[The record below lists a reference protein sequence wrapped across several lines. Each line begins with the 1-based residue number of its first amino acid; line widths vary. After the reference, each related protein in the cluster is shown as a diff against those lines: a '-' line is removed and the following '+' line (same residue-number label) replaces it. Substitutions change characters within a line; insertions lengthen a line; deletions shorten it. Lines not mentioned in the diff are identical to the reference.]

1 MSSDIVTYPLNGIT
15 YTAEE
20 AAGYHSART
29 SGVYCLDEDFKV
41 SLSGGGRSV
50 QISPG
55 RAWVHPSRFTGYSII
70 MQAPVTLALPTRT
83 PLCSRIDRV
92 VLRFDRNARRSYLTV
107 LKSMEIFGDTISSS
121 AAPRITRNEAVYD
134 LCLAEIRHLAG
145 TNTVPRLTD
154 TRGDESLCG
163 LMRDGVTR
171 IPELTIG
178 TVTTG
183 ETASAT
189 IENGVL
195 SLVLPNGNGGSST
208 GGSGLSET
216 SKTLLLSLL
225 ENAAYTSPSM
235 QAQLN
240 ALRTE
245 WSSSGGGSGGS
256 DEIPVQSIS
265 LSSSALTLNE
275 GESKTLTATV
285 LPADA
290 TNRSVIW
297 TVSPT
302 GIATV
307 VNGTVTASKAG
318 GCTVTAMAGGK
329 STSCSVTVKAAAA
342 EAEAALLYTLSSATT
357 TSSAD
362 KTCLD
367 TGLQLLAKASTETPQ
382 YTILWEAQVADN
394 ADASTWPNMVNCQ
407 TETGSFTNM
416 PGFNGNLNPN
426 TGTLDFAYY
435 KYSFDDARLCDT
447 LEHAKTKTRYAVQ
460 LNGAQ
465 FRVGSTHC
473 TLSGWKKT
481 GDTVKD
487 VPETL
492 IFGASYTA
500 TGEHTRFLDC
510 TISQC
515 MVYKGLL
522 SDEKV
527 NEFINSSSSG
537 GGSDKTPVQ
546 SISLSSS
553 ALTLNEGE
561 SQTLTVTV
569 LPANAT
575 YGELALNFSPGSFV
589 SNSGV
594 PVKLSQNV
602 YRYTLKALKAG
613 NCTVTATAGGK
624 SASCTVTV
632 EAAETAQLIYTLP
645 AETELTNG
653 FDTGLKLLEHASTES
668 PQYTILVDAK
678 AGDNFD
684 ASTWPAFLH
693 CLTETGSTANLP
705 GFNSTSSPLNNKT
718 EFAYYNYGGV
728 TLSDSI
734 EHLKTRTRYVVQL
747 DGNKY
752 RGGSTYC
759 PMTEWLTTN
768 GTIVDVPQTFLIG
781 AAQSADG
788 SKKQQFWPG
797 TLYQCK
803 VYKGL
808 LSDNRIKA
816 YINKGW

>member
-1 MSSDIVTYPLNGIT
+1 MSYQKQNFANG
-15 YTAEE
+15 E
-20 AAGYHSART
+20 
-29 SGVYCLDEDFKV
+29 
-41 SLSGGGRSV
+41 
-50 QISPG
+50 
-55 RAWVHPSRFTGYSII
+55 
-70 MQAPVTLALPTRT
+70 
-83 PLCSRIDRV
+83 
-92 VLRFDRNARRSYLTV
+92 VL
-107 LKSMEIFGDTISSS
+107 
-121 AAPRITRNEAVYD
+121 
-134 LCLAEIRHLAG
+134 
-145 TNTVPRLTD
+145 
-154 TRGDESLCG
+154 
-163 LMRDGVTR
+163 
-171 IPELTIG
+171 
-178 TVTTG
+178 
-183 ETASAT
+183 TASQLNHMEDGIAKAN
-189 IENGVL
+189 ENTN
-195 SLVLPNGNGGSST
+195 S
-208 GGSGLSET
+208 GSGLSET

-245 WSSSGGGSGGS
+245 WSSSGGGS
-256 DEIPVQSIS
+256 DEIPVQSVS

-275 GESKTLTATV
+275 GESQTLTVTV

-290 TNRSVIW
+290 TNKSVIW
-297 TVSPT
+297 TVTPT

-318 GCTVTAMAGGK
+318 SCTVTAMAGGK
-329 STSCSVTVKAAAA
+329 SASCTVTVKAAAA
-342 EAEAALLYTLSSATT
+342 EAEATLLYTLSSATT

-394 ADASTWPNMVNCQ
+394 ADASTWPSMVNCQ

-416 PGFNGNLNPN
+416 PGFNGSLNPN
-426 TGTLDFAYY
+426 TGTIDFAYY
-435 KYSFDDARLCDT
+435 LYSNTDARLCDT
-447 LEHAKTKTRYAVQ
+447 LAHAKTKTRYAIQ
-460 LNGAQ
+460 MNGAQ
-465 FRVGSTHC
+465 YRVGSTHC
-473 TLSGWKKT
+473 TLSAWKST
-481 GDTVKD
+481 GAVITD

-492 IFGASYTA
+492 IFGAAYTA

-527 NEFINSSSSG
+527 NEFINSSGSDS
-537 GGSDKTPVQ
+537 GSDKIPVQ
-546 SISLSSS
+546 SVSLSSS

-569 LPANAT
+569 LPADAT
-575 YGELALNFSPGSFV
+575 YGELALNFSPGGFV

-594 PVKLSQNV
+594 PVKLAQNV

-747 DGNKY
+747 DGKKY

-759 PMTEWLTTN
+759 QMTEWKTSNSAIT
-768 GTIVDVPQTFLIG
+768 DVPQTFLIG

>member
-41 SLSGGGRSV
+41 SLSSGGKSV
-50 QISPG
+50 WISPG

-70 MQAPVTLALPTRT
+70 MQWPVTLALSTPTL
-83 PLCSRIDRV
+83 LCSRIDRV
-92 VLRFDRNARRSYLTV
+92 VLRFDRRARRSYLTV
-107 LKSMEIFGDTISSS
+107 LKGTEIFGGTPSSS
-121 AAPRITRNEAVYD
+121 AAPRITRNEYVYD
-134 LCLAEIRHLAG
+134 LCLAEIRYFAG
-145 TNTVPRLTD
+145 TNIIPSLID

-189 IENGVL
+189 IKNGVL

-245 WSSSGGGSGGS
+245 WSSSGGGS
-256 DEIPVQSIS
+256 DEIPVQSVS

-275 GESKTLTATV
+275 GESKALTATV

-290 TNRSVIW
+290 TNKSVIW
-297 TVSPT
+297 TVTPT

-318 GCTVTAMAGGK
+318 SCTVTAMAGGK
-329 STSCSVTVKAAAA
+329 SASCTVTVKAAAA
-342 EAEAALLYTLSSATT
+342 EAEATLLYTLSSATT

-394 ADASTWPNMVNCQ
+394 ADASTWPSMVNCQ

-416 PGFNGNLNPN
+416 PGFNGSLNPN
-426 TGTLDFAYY
+426 TGTIDFAYY
-435 KYSFDDARLCDT
+435 LYSNTDARLCDT
-447 LEHAKTKTRYAVQ
+447 LAHAKTKTRYAIQ
-460 LNGAQ
+460 MNGAQ
-465 FRVGSTHC
+465 YRVGSTHC
-473 TLSGWKKT
+473 TLSAWKST
-481 GDTVKD
+481 GAVITD

-492 IFGASYTA
+492 IFGAAYTA

-522 SDEKV
+522 SDSKLQSY
-527 NEFINSSSSG
+527 ING
-537 GGSDKTPVQ
+537 EWGNDAETVPVQ
-546 SISLSSS
+546 SVSLSQS
-553 ALTLNEGE
+553 ALTLKRGG
-561 SQTLTVTV
+561 SATLTATV
-569 LPANAT
+569 LPADAT
-575 YGELALNFSPGSFV
+575 NRAVVWTVSPSGYATV
-589 SNSGV
+589 SAGKVTAS
-594 PVKLSQNV
+594 
-602 YRYTLKALKAG
+602 KAG
-613 NCTVTATAGGK
+613 TCTVTATAGGK

-645 AETELTNG
+645 AETELTSG

-734 EHLKTRTRYVVQL
+734 EHLKTRTRYAVQI
-747 DGNKY
+747 DGKKY

-759 PMTEWLTTN
+759 QMTEWLTCN
-768 GTIVDVPQTFLIG
+768 GTITDVPQTFLIG

-808 LSDNRIKA
+808 LSDEKVNE
-816 YINKGW
+816 YIEKGW

>member
-41 SLSGGGRSV
+41 RLSGGGKSV

-70 MQAPVTLALPTRT
+70 MQEYVTLALPARK
-83 PLCSRIDRV
+83 PLFSRIDRV

-107 LKSMEIFGDTISSS
+107 LMSMEIFGDTISSS
-121 AAPRITRNEAVYD
+121 AAPQITRNGYIYD
-134 LCLAEIRHLAG
+134 LCLAEIRHFAG
-145 TNTVPRLTD
+145 ANTVSRLID

-189 IENGVL
+189 IKNGVL

-290 TNRSVIW
+290 TNKSVIW
-297 TVSPT
+297 TVTPT

-307 VNGTVTASKAG
+307 VNGAVTASKAG
-318 GCTVTAMAGGK
+318 SCTVTAMAGGK
-329 STSCSVTVKAAAA
+329 SASCTVTVKAAAES
-342 EAEAALLYTLSSATT
+342 EATLLYTLSSATT

-394 ADASTWPNMVNCQ
+394 ADASTWPNMINCQ
-407 TETGSFTNM
+407 TETGSFTDM

-465 FRVGSTHC
+465 YRVGSTHC

-481 GDTVKD
+481 NDTVKD

-522 SDEKV
+522 SDSKLQSY
-527 NEFINSSSSG
+527 ING
-537 GGSDKTPVQ
+537 EWGNDAETVPVQ
-546 SISLSSS
+546 SVSLSQST
-553 ALTLNEGE
+553 LTLKRGG
-561 SQTLTVTV
+561 SATLTATV
-569 LPANAT
+569 LPANASNRAVVWT
-575 YGELALNFSPGSFV
+575 VSPSGYATV
-589 SNSGV
+589 SAGKVTAS
-594 PVKLSQNV
+594 
-602 YRYTLKALKAG
+602 KAG
-613 NCTVTATAGGK
+613 TCTVTATAGGK

-632 EAAETAQLIYTLP
+632 EAAETAQRIYTLP
-645 AETELTNG
+645 AETELTSG

-693 CLTETGSTANLP
+693 CLTETGSTSNLP

-747 DGNKY
+747 DGKKY

-759 PMTEWLTTN
+759 PMTEWKTSN
-768 GTIVDVPQTFLIG
+768 GAITDVPQTFLIG

-797 TLYQCK
+797 TLYQCE

-808 LSDNRIKA
+808 LSDEKVNE
-816 YINKGW
+816 YIEKGW

>member
-41 SLSGGGRSV
+41 SLSSGGKSV
-50 QISPG
+50 WISSG

-70 MQAPVTLALPTRT
+70 MRWPVTLALSTPTL
-83 PLCSRIDRV
+83 LCSRIDRV
-92 VLRFDRNARRSYLTV
+92 VLRFDRRARRSYLTV
-107 LKSMEIFGDTISSS
+107 LKGTEIFGGTPSSS
-121 AAPRITRNEAVYD
+121 AAPQITRNEYVYD
-134 LCLAEIRHLAG
+134 LCLAEIRYFAG
-145 TNTVPRLTD
+145 TNIIPSLID

-189 IENGVL
+189 IKNGVL
-195 SLVLPNGNGGSST
+195 SLVLPNGNGGSSTGGSST

-245 WSSSGGGSGGS
+245 WSSNGGGS
-256 DEIPVQSIS
+256 DEIPVQSVS
-265 LSSSALTLNE
+265 LSSSVLTLNE
-275 GESKTLTATV
+275 GESKALTATV

-290 TNRSVIW
+290 TNKSVIW
-297 TVSPT
+297 TVTPT

-318 GCTVTAMAGGK
+318 SCTVTAMAGGK
-329 STSCSVTVKAAAA
+329 SASCTVTVKAAAA
-342 EAEAALLYTLSSATT
+342 EAEATLLYTLSSATT

-394 ADASTWPNMVNCQ
+394 ADASTWPSMVNCQ

-416 PGFNGNLNPN
+416 PGFNGSLNPN
-426 TGTLDFAYY
+426 TGTIDFAYY
-435 KYSFDDARLCDT
+435 LYSNTDARLCDT
-447 LEHAKTKTRYAVQ
+447 LAHAKTKTRYAIQ
-460 LNGAQ
+460 MNGAQ
-465 FRVGSTHC
+465 YRVGSTHC
-473 TLSGWKKT
+473 TLSAWKST
-481 GDTVKD
+481 GAVITD

-492 IFGASYTA
+492 IFGAAYTA

-522 SDEKV
+522 SDSKLQSY
-527 NEFINSSSSG
+527 ING
-537 GGSDKTPVQ
+537 EWGNDAETVPVQ
-546 SISLSSS
+546 SVSLSQS
-553 ALTLNEGE
+553 ALTLKRGG
-561 SQTLTVTV
+561 SATLTATV
-569 LPANAT
+569 LPADAT
-575 YGELALNFSPGSFV
+575 NRAVVWTVSPSGYATV
-589 SNSGV
+589 SAGKV
-594 PVKLSQNV
+594 
-602 YRYTLKALKAG
+602 TAAKAG
-613 NCTVTATAGGK
+613 TCTVTATAGGK

-645 AETELTNG
+645 AETELTSG

-747 DGNKY
+747 DGKKY

-759 PMTEWLTTN
+759 PMTEWLTSN
-768 GTIVDVPQTFLIG
+768 GTITDVPQTFLIG

-808 LSDNRIKA
+808 LSNEKVNE
-816 YINKGW
+816 YIEKGW